1 MMLLVGQVLQVS
13 ILYTELIFKF
23 KIVLN
28 FTQSRHSKGFEDNN

>member
-23 KIVLN
+23 KSVLN
-28 FTQSRHSKGFEDNN
+28 FTQLRDSNGFEDNN